1 MDIIV
6 IKEYKNIIMFT
17 QAYKKVKEN
26 PVILAAVA
34 SVAIAILAT
43 ILTSSFTTKKH
54 VDQIS
59 VQQEQPTTGSSQF
72 SESFAR
78 FLN

>member
-1 MDIIV
+1 MDIIA

-43 ILTSSFTTKKH
+43 ILTSSFTTKKTCGS
-54 VDQIS
+54 DQCS
-59 VQQEQPTTGSSQF
+59 AGTANHRELAVQRVLC
-72 SESFAR
+72 SFP
-78 FLN
+78 